1 MDKDVR
7 FSPKKVDD
15 SWKEQKSKEKG
26 ADKVQSK
33 PTASEKSPK
42 ASSSQTTSKAF
53 FNFAQSLAVQAMI
66 HLGEMPHPETGQTEQ
81 NPDGARE
88 IIDLLV
94 ALKEKTQ
101 DNLSAEE
108 KHFFEQALP
117 QIQLK
122 YSQSV

>member
-15 SWKEQKSKEKG
+15 SWKEQKSKEQG
-26 ADKVQSK
+26 ADKAQSK
-33 PTASEKSPK
+33 PPASEKSPK
-42 ASSSQTTSKAF
+42 SSGSQTTSKAF

-66 HLGEMPHPETGQTEQ
+66 HLGEMPHPESGQTEH

-101 DNLSAEE
+101 NNLSAEE